1 MIHYPTLLST
11 GVTLGIPNEIFYITQ
26 VMVSTLLYPQRGT
39 TGMPDIHYHLHFT
52 WPTILKNQSKDTCFD
67 LSLYDNLGHSVV
79 NYMVAEE
86 VSTTKHSDAMDF
98 LQVLITIEWAGA
110 YGMRFA
116 KHLLTLK
123 LLTLWC

>member
-1 MIHYPTLLST
+1 MIHYPMLLST
-11 GVTLGIPNEIFYITQ
+11 GVTLGIPNEIFDITQ
-26 VMVSTLLYPQRGT
+26 VMVSTLLYPQKGT
-39 TGMPDIHYHLHFT
+39 TVEPDIHYHLYFT
-52 WPTILKNQSKDTCFD
+52 WPTNLKNQSKDTCFD

-79 NYMVAEE
+79 NYMIAEE

-98 LQVLITIEWAGA
+98 LQVHITIEWAGA